1 MLESIAACGSFPR
14 SVHVKYDR
22 VHLFDDTLQVVLP
35 RGHCLTRSGH
45 EISLTGL
52 AEETRVGDGPASAW
66 FRIVRH
72 TYRAAGSGPRV
83 ALPADDNMAVQAFA
97 AAGLASRSSQAW
109 PPCTC
114 CRTSMSSPSAS
125 PRRCAASG
133 RRDRMTRSAPGRPAP

>member
-1 MLESIAACGSFPR
+1 VELISHVRWLQVLESIAACGSFPR

-97 AAGLASRSSQAW
+97 AAGLASRSSQA
-109 PPCTC
+109 
-114 CRTSMSSPSAS
+114 
-125 PRRCAASG
+125 
-133 RRDRMTRSAPGRPAP
+133 